1 MAAWIRILLVVTIAA
16 LTLHTM
22 FNYAGPQT
30 GFSAGDPCNKML
42 IYNIGLGDDVST
54 EFGSELSR
62 SDICLYQGG
71 INIQGASANTREF
84 LVFNNRNKSFNAAT
98 ALTSNDDYSEVVME
112 AERGS
117 IKLYYTFD
125 NGIDLTKAT
134 KQDPVKITF
143 LGKKFNVF
151 NVQANQFSAFSGDSK
166 LLKVGDV
173 IDVNGKQAKLAQVGS
188 NGAIIVEVDG
198 QLEVIQRSGTKEIN
212 GVQVTN
218 QESFYDSNNLLNN
231 IAEVVIGEQSLRTI
245 VDGEYYSTSNQ
256 QWRWNIGGLTS
267 ATSTLTATDTEFSG
281 PFIGIENEIEYS
293 SDSDNPPKTGECIN
307 LPENYINIC
316 LDGLSSKSYTD
327 VAINIDTVDLTEAGG
342 GASEQAIHFKATN
355 NKLRVSG
362 TRTNE
367 MWITSD
373 NRLYYYSSGIKL
385 GTFDGTNVGK
395 IENLDLKKDGSTYT
409 ILSSQA
415 NDNVAFAFS
424 GSSLSTITW
433 NERNIKS
440 SNGKLIT
447 KHGINVKDINDDELS
462 LSVPESRLF
471 ARFKLISTAN

>member
-1 MAAWIRILLVVTIAA
+1 M
-16 LTLHTM
+16 
-22 FNYAGPQT
+22 
-30 GFSAGDPCNKML
+30 
-42 IYNIGLGDDVST
+42 
-54 EFGSELSR
+54 
-62 SDICLYQGG
+62 
-71 INIQGASANTREF
+71 
-84 LVFNNRNKSFNAAT
+84 
-98 ALTSNDDYSEVVME
+98 
-112 AERGS
+112 
-117 IKLYYTFD
+117 
-125 NGIDLTKAT
+125 
-134 KQDPVKITF
+134 
-143 LGKKFNVF
+143 
-151 NVQANQFSAFSGDSK
+151 
-166 LLKVGDV
+166 KVGDV

-327 VAINIDTVDLTEAGG
+327 VDINIDTVDLTEAGG